1 MAAVTQPK
9 RFVMKIDRRQ
19 VLLGSAGAAAG
30 LMIPGI
36 GAMAQSP
43 ASIGTFPDGVSAD
56 SVFVGLTIPLT
67 GVFSG
72 DGGDLKLGYELAIA
86 QINAGGD
93 VAQKWGLKGKG
104 VLGRQIRYKVSDTEG
119 KPNLDVQS
127 ATQFIQR
134 DKAIMLSGSVSSAS
148 AIALEELG
156 SREKVLYMVGIAG
169 SNDVTGKN
177 CQRYGFRSQQNAYM
191 AAKALAP
198 VLAKALGKNIKTA
211 FLVPDYTYGHTVY
224 DSFANFSKA
233 EGWQQVAKE
242 VVPLGTTDYSSALLN
257 IVNSGADVFVNIA
270 FGADAVA
277 STKQADQFG
286 VLKRMKLVVPNL
298 SSFQD
303 KELGA
308 EIMQGVYG
316 SCDFWWGMQ
325 DRNPLAKSF
334 VDGFVAQNKYHPRW
348 GAHIGYMQTYLWAL
362 TVERANTFNPV
373 DVIKAME
380 TSKSQPYDTSIGKVY
395 FRAED
400 HQMVRPIPILCGKA
414 PAAMK
419 NPEDFYDI
427 VDVIDGEGVMNSS
440 EFFNCKLGPYS

>member
-1 MAAVTQPK
+1 MQ
-9 RFVMKIDRRQ
+9 FDRRQ
-19 VLLGSAGAAAG
+19 LLLGGVGATAG
-30 LMIPGI
+30 LMLPGS
-36 GAMAQSP
+36 AFAQSP
-43 ASIGTFPDGVSAD
+43 ATIGTFPEGVTAD

-93 VAQKWGLKGKG
+93 IAQKWGLKGKG

-134 DKAIMLSGSVSSAS
+134 DKAIMVSGSVSSAS

-169 SNDVTGKN
+169 SNDITGKN

-191 AAKALAP
+191 AAKGLAP
-198 VLAKALGKNIKTA
+198 VVAKALGKNLKMA

-224 DSFANFSKA
+224 DSFAKFST
-233 EGWQQVAKE
+233 EQGWKQVAKE

-257 IVNSGADVFVNIA
+257 IANSGADVFVNIA
-270 FGADAVA
+270 FGGDAVA
-277 STKQADQFG
+277 STKQAEQFG

-308 EIMQGVYG
+308 ELMQGVYG
-316 SCDFWWGMQ
+316 SCDFWFGLQ
-325 DRNPLAKSF
+325 DTFPLAKTF
-334 VDGFVAQNKYHPRW
+334 VESFVAQNKYYPRW
-348 GAHIGYMQTYLWAL
+348 GAHIGYMQTYLWAMS
-362 TVERANTFNPV
+362 VERANTFNPV

-380 TSKSQPYDTSIGKVY
+380 NSKAQPYDTTIGKVY

-400 HQMVRPIPILCGKA
+400 HQMVRPIPILRGKK
-414 PAAMK
+414 PSEMK
-419 NPEDFYDI
+419 HKEDFYDI
-427 VDVIDGEGVMNSS
+427 VEIVDGESVMNSPD
-440 EFFNCKLGPYS
+440 FFGCKLGPYT

>member
-1 MAAVTQPK
+1 
-9 RFVMKIDRRQ
+9 
-19 VLLGSAGAAAG
+19 LLGGAGSAAG
-30 LMIPGI
+30 LVVPSLLPGFWSSF
-36 GAMAQSP
+36 GAMAQTP
-43 ASIGTFPDGVSAD
+43 GALGTFPDGVSAD

-86 QINAGGD
+86 QINAGEE
-93 VAQKWGLKGKG
+93 VARNWGLKGKG
-104 VLGRQIRYKVSDTEG
+104 VLGRGIRYKVSDTEG

-134 DKAIMLSGSVSSAS
+134 DRAIMLSGSVSSAS

-169 SNDVTGKN
+169 SNDITGKN

-198 VLAKALGKNIKTA
+198 VVAKALGKDIKAA

-224 DSFANFSKA
+224 DSFAKFSK
-233 EGWQQVAKE
+233 EQGWQQVAKE
-242 VVPLGTTDYSSALLN
+242 VVPLGTTDYASALLN
-257 IVNSGADVFVNIA
+257 IAGSGADVFVNIA
-270 FGADAVA
+270 FGGDAVA
-277 STKQADQFG
+277 STKQAEQFG

-308 EIMQGVYG
+308 NIMQGVYG
-316 SCDFWWGMQ
+316 SCDFWWVLQ
-325 DRNPLAKSF
+325 DRYPLAKTF
-334 VDGFVAQNKYHPRW
+334 VETFHAQNNYYPRW

-362 TVERANTFNPV
+362 SVERAGSFHPV
-373 DVIKAME
+373 EVIKVLE
-380 TSKSQPYDTSIGKVY
+380 TSKAQPFETTIGKVY

-400 HQMVRPIPILCGKA
+400 HQMVRPIPILRGKA
-414 PAAMK
+414 PAAMQHA
-419 NPEDFYDI
+419 EDFYDI
-427 VDVIDGEGVMNSS
+427 VEVADGESVINPPD
-440 EFFNCKLGPYS
+440 FFSCKLGPYS

>member
-1 MAAVTQPK
+1 MQ
-9 RFVMKIDRRQ
+9 FDRRQ
-19 VLLGSAGAAAG
+19 LLLGGFGATAG
-30 LMIPGI
+30 LMLPGS
-36 GAMAQSP
+36 AFAQSP
-43 ASIGTFPDGVSAD
+43 ATIGTFPEGVSAD

-93 VAQKWGLKGKG
+93 VAQKWGLKSKG

-134 DKAIMLSGSVSSAS
+134 DKAIMVSGSVSSAS

-169 SNDVTGKN
+169 SNDITGKN

-191 AAKALAP
+191 AAKGLAP
-198 VLAKALGKNIKTA
+198 VVAKALGKNIKMA

-224 DSFANFSKA
+224 DSFAKFSM
-233 EGWQQVAKE
+233 EQGWKQVAKE

-257 IVNSGADVFVNIA
+257 IANCGADVFVNIA
-270 FGADAVA
+270 FGGDAVA
-277 STKQADQFG
+277 STKQAEQFG

-308 EIMQGVYG
+308 ELMQGVYG
-316 SCDFWWGMQ
+316 SCDFWFGMQ
-325 DRNPLAKSF
+325 ETYPLAKTF
-334 VDGFVAQNKYHPRW
+334 VEAFVAQNKYYPRW
-348 GAHIGYMQTYLWAL
+348 GAHIGYMQTYLWAMS
-362 TVERANTFNPV
+362 VERANTFNPV

-380 TSKSQPYDTSIGKVY
+380 NSKAQPYDTTIGKVY

-400 HQMVRPIPILCGKA
+400 HQMVRPIPILRGKK
-414 PAAMK
+414 PSDMK
-419 NPEDFYDI
+419 HKEDFYDI
-427 VDVIDGEGVMNSS
+427 VEIVDGESVMNSPD
-440 EFFNCKLGPYS
+440 FFGCKLGPYT

>member
-1 MAAVTQPK
+1 MA
-9 RFVMKIDRRQ
+9 FDRRQ
-19 VLLGSAGAAAG
+19 LLLGGVGATAG
-30 LMIPGI
+30 LMLPGS
-36 GAMAQSP
+36 AFAQSP
-43 ASIGTFPDGVSAD
+43 ATIGTFPEGVTAD

-93 VAQKWGLKGKG
+93 IAQKWGLKGKG
-104 VLGRQIRYKVSDTEG
+104 VLGRQIRHKISDTEG

-134 DKAIMLSGSVSSAS
+134 DKAIMVAGSVSSAS

-169 SNDVTGKN
+169 SNDITGKN

-191 AAKALAP
+191 AAKGLAP
-198 VLAKALGKNIKTA
+198 VVAKALGKNIKMA

-224 DSFANFSKA
+224 DSFARFST
-233 EGWQQVAKE
+233 EQGWKQVAKE

-257 IVNSGADVFVNIA
+257 IANSGADVFVNIA
-270 FGADAVA
+270 FGGDAVA
-277 STKQADQFG
+277 STKQAEQFG

-308 EIMQGVYG
+308 ELMQGVYG
-316 SCDFWWGMQ
+316 SCDFWFGMQ
-325 DRNPLAKSF
+325 DTYPLAKVF
-334 VDGFVAQNKYHPRW
+334 VDSFLAQNKYYPRW
-348 GAHIGYMQTYLWAL
+348 GAHIGYMQTYLWAMS
-362 TVERANTFNPV
+362 VERANTFNPV
-373 DVIKAME
+373 AVIKAME
-380 TSKSQPYDTSIGKVY
+380 NSKAQPYETTIGRVY

-400 HQMVRPIPILCGKA
+400 HQMVRPIPILRGKK
-414 PAAMK
+414 PSEMK
-419 NPEDFYDI
+419 HKEDFYDI
-427 VDVIDGEGVMNSS
+427 VEIVDGESVMNSPD
-440 EFFNCKLGPYS
+440 FFGCKLGPYT

>member
-1 MAAVTQPK
+1 MQ
-9 RFVMKIDRRQ
+9 FDRRQ
-19 VLLGSAGAAAG
+19 LLLGGIGTAAG
-30 LMIPGI
+30 LMLPGRS
-36 GAMAQSP
+36 MAQSP

-86 QINAGGD
+86 QINAGD
-93 VAQKWGLKGKG
+93 DAAQKWGIKGKG
-104 VLGRQIRYKVSDTEG
+104 VLGRQIRHKVSDTEG

-134 DKAIMLSGSVSSAS
+134 DRAIMLAGSVSSAS

-169 SNDVTGKN
+169 SNDITGKN

-198 VLAKALGKNIKTA
+198 VVAKALGKNIKTA

-224 DSFANFSKA
+224 DSFATFSK
-233 EGWQQVAKE
+233 EQGWQQVAKE

-257 IVNSGADVFVNIA
+257 IANSGADVFVNIA

-316 SCDFWWGMQ
+316 SCDFWWSLQ
-325 DRNPLAKSF
+325 DRYALAKTF
-334 VDGFVAQNKYHPRW
+334 VDSFVAQNRYHPRW
-348 GAHIGYMQTYLWAL
+348 GAHIGYMQTYLWAI
-362 TVERANTFNPV
+362 TAERANTFHPV
-373 DVIKAME
+373 EIIKAME
-380 TSKSQPYDTSIGKVY
+380 NSKSQPYDTTIGKVY
-395 FRAED
+395 YRAED
-400 HQMVRPIPILCGKA
+400 HQMIRPIPILRGKA
-414 PAAMK
+414 PAAMT
-419 NPEDFYDI
+419 NPEDFYEI
-427 VDVIDGEGVMNSS
+427 VDVVDGENVMNSPD
-440 EFFNCKLGPYS
+440 FFGCKLGPYT

>member
-1 MAAVTQPK
+1 MQ
-9 RFVMKIDRRQ
+9 FDRRQ
-19 VLLGSAGAAAG
+19 FLLGGVGGAAG
-30 LMIPGI
+30 LMVPGF
-36 GAMAQSP
+36 GAMAQTP
-43 ASIGTFPDGVSAD
+43 AALGTFPDGVAAD

-86 QINAGGD
+86 EINAGSD
-93 VAQKWGLKGKG
+93 VARTWGLKGKG
-104 VLGRQIRYKVSDTEG
+104 VLGRTIRYKVSDTEG

-134 DKAIMLSGSVSSAS
+134 DRAIMLAGSVSSAS

-198 VLAKALGKNIKTA
+198 VVAKALGNTVKAA

-224 DSFANFSKA
+224 DSFAKFSK
-233 EGWQQVAKE
+233 EQGWQQVAKE

-257 IVNSGADVFVNIA
+257 IANSGADVFVNIA
-270 FGADAVA
+270 FGGDAVA
-277 STKQADQFG
+277 STKQAEQFG

-308 EIMQGVYG
+308 ELMQGVYG
-316 SCDFWWGMQ
+316 SCDFWWGLG
-325 DRNPLAKSF
+325 DRYPLAKTF
-334 VDGFVAQNKYHPRW
+334 VEAFLSQNNYHPRW

-362 TVERANTFNPV
+362 SVERAGSFHPV
-373 DVIKAME
+373 EVIKAME
-380 TSKSQPYDTSIGKVY
+380 ASKAQPYDTSIGKVY

-400 HQMVRPIPILCGKA
+400 HQMVRPIPILRGKA

-419 NPEDFYDI
+419 HPEDFYDI
-427 VDVIDGEGVMNSS
+427 VDLVDGESVMNTPD
-440 EFFNCKLGPYS
+440 FFGCKLGPYS

>member
-1 MAAVTQPK
+1 MQ
-9 RFVMKIDRRQ
+9 FDRRKF
-19 VLLGSAGAAAG
+19 LLGSVGGAAG
-30 LMIPGI
+30 LALPGF
-36 GAMAQSP
+36 GAMAQAP
-43 ASIGTFPDGVSAD
+43 ASIGTFPDGVTAD

-86 QINAGGD
+86 QINAGSD
-93 VAQKWGLKGKG
+93 AAKAWSLKGKG

-127 ATQFIQR
+127 STQFIQR
-134 DKAIMLSGSVSSAS
+134 DKAIMVSGSVSSAS
-148 AIALEELG
+148 AIALEELA

-169 SNDVTGKN
+169 SNDITGKN

-198 VLAKALGKNIKTA
+198 VVAKALGKNLKAA

-224 DSFANFSKA
+224 DSFAKFST
-233 EGWQQVAKE
+233 EQGWKQVAKE

-257 IVNSGADVFVNIA
+257 IANSGADVFVNIA
-270 FGADAVA
+270 FGGDAVA
-277 STKQADQFG
+277 STKQAEQFG

-308 EIMQGVYG
+308 ELMQGVYG
-316 SCDFWWGMQ
+316 SCDFWWGLQ
-325 DRNPLAKSF
+325 DKYPLAKTF
-334 VDGFVAQNKYHPRW
+334 VESFVAQNKYYPRW
-348 GAHIGYMQTYLWAL
+348 GAHIGYMQTYLWAMS
-362 TVERANTFNPV
+362 VERANTFHPV
-373 DVIKAME
+373 EVIKTME
-380 TSKSQPYDTSIGKVY
+380 ASKATPYDTTIGKVY

-400 HQMVRPIPILCGKA
+400 HQMVRPIPILRGKA

-419 NPEDFYDI
+419 HPEDFYDI
-427 VDVIDGEGVMNSS
+427 VDVVDGESVMNTPD
-440 EFFNCKLGPYS
+440 FFGCKLGPYT

>member
-1 MAAVTQPK
+1 M
-9 RFVMKIDRRQ
+9 RFDRRQ
-19 VLLGSAGAAAG
+19 VLLGGAGSAAG
-30 LMIPGI
+30 LLLPGAIPGF

-43 ASIGTFPDGVSAD
+43 ASIGTFPDGVTAD

-86 QINAGGD
+86 QINAGD
-93 VAQKWGLKGKG
+93 EVAQQWGLKGRG

-134 DKAIMLSGSVSSAS
+134 DKAIMLAGSVSSAS

-169 SNDVTGKN
+169 SNDITGKN

-198 VLAKALGKNIKTA
+198 VVAKALGKTA
-211 FLVPDYTYGHTVY
+211 KAAYLVPDYTYGHTVY
-224 DSFANFSKA
+224 DSFANFSK
-233 EGWQQVAKE
+233 EQGWQQVGKE

-257 IVNSGADVFVNIA
+257 IANSGADVFVNIA

-277 STKQADQFG
+277 STKQAEQFG

-308 EIMQGVYG
+308 ELMHGVYG
-316 SCDFWWGMQ
+316 SCDFWWGLQ
-325 DRNPLAKSF
+325 DRYALAKTF
-334 VDGFVAQNKYHPRW
+334 VDTFLARNKYHPRW
-348 GAHIGYMQTYLWAL
+348 GAHIGYMQTYLWAI
-362 TVERANTFNPV
+362 TVERANTFHPV
-373 DVIKAME
+373 EIIKAME
-380 TSKSQPYDTSIGKVY
+380 NSKLQPYDTTIGKVY

-414 PAAMK
+414 QAAMS

-427 VDVIDGEGVMNSS
+427 VDVVDGESVMNSPD
-440 EFFNCKLGPYS
+440 FFGCKLGPYT

>member
-1 MAAVTQPK
+1 MQ
-9 RFVMKIDRRQ
+9 FDRRQ
-19 VLLGSAGAAAG
+19 LLLGGVGATAG
-30 LMIPGI
+30 LMLPGS
-36 GAMAQSP
+36 AFAQSP
-43 ASIGTFPDGVSAD
+43 ATIGTFPEGVSAD

-93 VAQKWGLKGKG
+93 IAQKWGLKGKG

-134 DKAIMLSGSVSSAS
+134 DKAIMVSGSVSSAS

-169 SNDVTGKN
+169 SNDITGKN

-191 AAKALAP
+191 AAKGLAP
-198 VLAKALGKNIKTA
+198 VVAKALGKNVKMA

-224 DSFANFSKA
+224 DSFAKFST
-233 EGWQQVAKE
+233 EQGWKQVAKE

-257 IVNSGADVFVNIA
+257 IANSGADVFVNIA
-270 FGADAVA
+270 FGGDAVA
-277 STKQADQFG
+277 STKQAEQFG

-308 EIMQGVYG
+308 ELMQGVYG
-316 SCDFWWGMQ
+316 SCDFWFGMQ
-325 DRNPLAKSF
+325 DTYPLAKTF
-334 VDGFVAQNKYHPRW
+334 VESFVAQNKYYPRW
-348 GAHIGYMQTYLWAL
+348 GAHIGYMQTYLWAMS
-362 TVERANTFNPV
+362 VERANTFNPV

-380 TSKSQPYDTSIGKVY
+380 NSKAQPYDTTIGKVY

-400 HQMVRPIPILCGKA
+400 HQMVRPIPILRGKK
-414 PAAMK
+414 PSEMK
-419 NPEDFYDI
+419 HKEDFYDI
-427 VDVIDGEGVMNSS
+427 VEIVDGESVMNSPD
-440 EFFNCKLGPYS
+440 FFGCKLGPYT

>member
-1 MAAVTQPK
+1 ML
-9 RFVMKIDRRQ
+9 D
-19 VLLGSAGAAAG
+19 
-30 LMIPGI
+30 
-36 GAMAQSP
+36 
-43 ASIGTFPDGVSAD
+43 
-56 SVFVGLTIPLT
+56 
-67 GVFSG
+67 
-72 DGGDLKLGYELAIA
+72 
-86 QINAGGD
+86 
-93 VAQKWGLKGKG
+93 
-104 VLGRQIRYKVSDTEG
+104 RQIRYKVSDTEG

-169 SNDVTGKN
+169 SNDITGKN

-198 VLAKALGKNIKTA
+198 VVAKALGKNMKTA

-224 DSFANFSKA
+224 DSFAKFSK
-233 EGWQQVAKE
+233 EQGWQQVAKE

-257 IVNSGADVFVNIA
+257 IANSGADVFVNIA
-270 FGADAVA
+270 FGSDAVA
-277 STKQADQFG
+277 STKQAEQFG
-286 VLKRMKLVVPNL
+286 VLKKMKLVVPNL

-316 SCDFWWGMQ
+316 SCDFWWTLS
-325 DRNPLAKSF
+325 DRYPLAKGF
-334 VDGFVAQNKYHPRW
+334 VDAFVAKNKYHPRW

-362 TVERANTFNPV
+362 TVERVKSFNPV
-373 DVIKAME
+373 EVIKAME
-380 TSKSQPYDTSIGKVY
+380 ASKEKPYETTIGKVY

-400 HQMVRPIPILCGKA
+400 HQMVRPIPVLRGKA

-419 NPEDFYDI
+419 GPEDYYEI
-427 VDVIDGEGVMNSS
+427 VDVAEGESVMNPPDL
-440 EFFNCKLGPYS
+440 FGCKLGPYT

>member
-1 MAAVTQPK
+1 MTAVIEQK
-9 RFVMKIDRRQ
+9 GCVMQFDRRQ
-19 VLLGSAGAAAG
+19 LLLGGVGTAAG
-30 LMIPGI
+30 LMLPGS
-36 GAMAQSP
+36 ALAQSP
-43 ASIGTFPDGVSAD
+43 ATIGTFPEGVTAD

-93 VAQKWGLKGKG
+93 IAQKWGLKSKG
-104 VLGRQIRYKVSDTEG
+104 VLGRQIKYKVSDTEG

-134 DKAIMLSGSVSSAS
+134 DKAIMVSGSVSSAS

-169 SNDVTGKN
+169 SNDITGKN

-198 VLAKALGKNIKTA
+198 VVAKALGKNIKAA

-224 DSFANFSKA
+224 DSFAKFSA
-233 EGWQQVAKE
+233 EQGWKQVAKE

-257 IVNSGADVFVNIA
+257 IANSGADVFVNIA
-270 FGADAVA
+270 FGGDAVA
-277 STKQADQFG
+277 STKQAEQFG

-308 EIMQGVYG
+308 ELMQGVYG
-316 SCDFWWGMQ
+316 SCDFWWTLE
-325 DRNPLAKSF
+325 DKYPLAKTF
-334 VDGFVAQNKYHPRW
+334 VESFVAQNKYYPRW
-348 GAHIGYMQTYLWAL
+348 GAHIGYMQTYLWAMS
-362 TVERANTFNPV
+362 VERAGTFNPV
-373 DVIKAME
+373 DVIKTME
-380 TSKSQPYDTSIGKVY
+380 SSKAQPYDTTIGKVY

-400 HQMVRPIPILCGKA
+400 HQMVRPIPILRGKK
-414 PAAMK
+414 PSEMK
-419 NPEDFYDI
+419 NKEDFYEI
-427 VDVIDGEGVMNSS
+427 VDIADGESVMNAPD
-440 EFFNCKLGPYS
+440 FFGCKLGPYT

>member
-1 MAAVTQPK
+1 MQ
-9 RFVMKIDRRQ
+9 FDRRQ
-19 VLLGSAGAAAG
+19 LLLGSVGATAG
-30 LMIPGI
+30 LLLPR
-36 GAMAQSP
+36 GAFAQSP
-43 ASIGTFPDGVSAD
+43 PSIGTFPEGVTPD

-93 VAQKWGLKGKG
+93 IAQKWGLKGKG

-134 DKAIMLSGSVSSAS
+134 DKAIMVSGSVSSAS

-169 SNDVTGKN
+169 SNDITGKN

-191 AAKALAP
+191 AAKGLAP
-198 VLAKALGKNIKTA
+198 VVAKALGKNVKMA

-224 DSFANFSKA
+224 DSFAKFST
-233 EGWQQVAKE
+233 EQGWKQVAKE

-257 IVNSGADVFVNIA
+257 IANSGADVFVNIA
-270 FGADAVA
+270 FGGDAVA
-277 STKQADQFG
+277 STKQAEQFG

-308 EIMQGVYG
+308 ELMQGVYG
-316 SCDFWWGMQ
+316 SCDFWFGLQ
-325 DRNPLAKSF
+325 DTFPLAKTF
-334 VDGFVAQNKYHPRW
+334 VEAFVAKNKYYPRW
-348 GAHIGYMQTYLWAL
+348 GAHIGYLQTYLWAMS
-362 TVERANTFNPV
+362 VERANTFNPV

-380 TSKSQPYDTSIGKVY
+380 NSKAQPYDTTIGKVY

-400 HQMVRPIPILCGKA
+400 HQMVRPIPILRGKK
-414 PAAMK
+414 PSEMK
-419 NPEDFYDI
+419 HKEDFYDI
-427 VDVIDGEGVMNSS
+427 VEIVDGESVMNTPD
-440 EFFNCKLGPYS
+440 FFGCKLGPYT